1 MGKVVIVDYGSQY
14 TQLIARKIR
23 DLRVFSEVV
32 TASSDPNLEDLS
44 GLILSGGPFSVYD
57 PQAPGIPL
65 WIKPLLEKRI
75 PILGICYGF
84 QLLTKYFGGRVDRAH
99 SSEYGRMRIEIQR
112 ENPLFDKIDHSFS
125 VWMSHGDSVLKLPAE
140 FVLSALSQNELT
152 ASAFHENAPIYG
164 LQFHPEVNHTEF
176 GERIFGN
183 FLFNICGCAP
193 DWTLKDFLA
202 TERESLRAQIGSQGA
217 VCGVSGGVDS
227 TVAAVLTHQAI
238 GSQLTGVF
246 VDTGLLRKN
255 EEIEV
260 PDLFRRSFG
269 LNLRVVD
276 ARKEFFGRLAG
287 VTDPEDKR
295 KIIGETFIRVFESEA
310 RKIGSPPF
318 LVQGT
323 IYSDVIESAG
333 TQGGGTIKIK
343 SHHNVGGLPQQMDF
357 SIVEPL
363 RFLFKDEVRRAG
375 SLLNIPAQILNRHPF
390 PGPGLAIRCLG
401 EVTPD
406 RIRVLKD
413 VDALFLHTLREY
425 GWYEKVWQAF
435 AVLLPLKS
443 VGVAGDQRAYGN
455 VVALRSVDSVEA
467 MTADWS
473 RIPYDI
479 LDEAARRII
488 NRVAEVGRV
497 VYDITGKPPATIE
510 WE

>member
-1 MGKVVIVDYGSQY
+1 
-14 TQLIARKIR
+14 
-23 DLRVFSEVV
+23 
-32 TASSDPNLEDLS
+32 
-44 GLILSGGPFSVYD
+44 GG
-57 PQAPGIPL
+57 
-65 WIKPLLEKRI
+65 
-75 PILGICYGF
+75 C
-84 QLLTKYFGGRVDRAH
+84 
-99 SSEYGRMRIEIQR
+99 
-112 ENPLFDKIDHSFS
+112 
-125 VWMSHGDSVLKLPAE
+125 
-140 FVLSALSQNELT
+140 
-152 ASAFHENAPIYG
+152 
-164 LQFHPEVNHTEF
+164 
-176 GERIFGN
+176 
-183 FLFNICGCAP
+183 
-193 DWTLKDFLA
+193 
-202 TERESLRAQIGSQGA
+202 
-217 VCGVSGGVDS
+217 
-227 TVAAVLTHQAI
+227 
-238 GSQLTGVF
+238 
-246 VDTGLLRKN
+246 
-255 EEIEV
+255 
-260 PDLFRRSFG
+260 
-269 LNLRVVD
+269 
-276 ARKEFFGRLAG
+276 
-287 VTDPEDKR
+287 
-295 KIIGETFIRVFESEA
+295 
-310 RKIGSPPF
+310 
-318 LVQGT
+318 
-323 IYSDVIESAG
+323 AG

-401 EVTPD
+401 EVTPE

-425 GWYEKVWQAF
+425 GWHEKVWQAF